1 MINSRRCLVCLPAH
15 RRPKRFDL
23 PPWST
28 WGYTL
33 GLRPKEIS
41 LISLDDISFTQG
53 LIRITNRKSTNPV
66 KLPLPDAAIKAIAA
80 YIVGAR
86 TNSACRRLFLTIH
99 PPYRPVSAAVVS
111 CEMAAI
117 LKKINPKAS
126 AYWLRHSYAQH
137 LLESNASVFELKQM
151 MGHDS
156 AQSVRRYLHIH
167 TKLMRKVLFDETL

>member
-1 MINSRRCLVCLPAH
+1 
-15 RRPKRFDL
+15 
-23 PPWST
+23 
-28 WGYTL
+28 
-33 GLRPKEIS
+33 
-41 LISLDDISFTQG
+41 
-53 LIRITNRKSTNPV
+53 
-66 KLPLPDAAIKAIAA
+66 
-80 YIVGAR
+80 
-86 TNSACRRLFLTIH
+86 
-99 PPYRPVSAAVVS
+99 
-111 CEMAAI
+111 MAAI